1 MKKAALF
8 IIFAASIFFSLILGA
23 ERIKVTE
30 LFCNGDSFSK
40 IIFFNIRL
48 PRAILCLI
56 AGITLAGSGAVFQMF
71 FRNPLAEP
79 GIMGVSSGATLGAV
93 LASCAGVFNTTFFSS
108 LQLGS
113 FLGALISGTLVIAIA
128 GKKSPS
134 ALLLCGTAL
143 GTLYSAFS
151 SILLSINDRQL
162 HSIYMWM
169 LGSFNGRG
177 WEELLFILPP
187 FLGAVVIFFLC
198 MFKLDILSCGET
210 NAISL
215 GLSVK
220 KLQLVILISGALAVS
235 AAVCAGGTIGFVGLI
250 APHIARKIFGTK
262 AKTVVPLSMV
272 TGASV
277 LLLSDT
283 ICRTVISPAELPVGT
298 VTAILG
304 APFFI
309 SLLFSKKRGIEWMN

>member
-1 MKKAALF
+1 MAATFLNF
-8 IIFAASIFFSLILGA
+8 GKDHALEAQRSEKELNSTQKSSFFLILC
-23 ERIKVTE
+23 I
-30 LFCNGDSFSK
+30 
-40 IIFFNIRL
+40 
-48 PRAILCLI
+48 
-56 AGITLAGSGAVFQMF
+56 
-71 FRNPLAEP
+71 
-79 GIMGVSSGATLGAV
+79 
-93 LASCAGVFNTTFFSS
+93 
-108 LQLGS
+108 
-113 FLGALISGTLVIAIA
+113 
-128 GKKSPS
+128 
-134 ALLLCGTAL
+134 
-143 GTLYSAFS
+143 
-151 SILLSINDRQL
+151 
-162 HSIYMWM
+162 
-169 LGSFNGRG
+169 
-177 WEELLFILPP
+177 
-187 FLGAVVIFFLC
+187 
-198 MFKLDILSCGET
+198 FKLDILSCGET

>member
-1 MKKAALF
+1 MKKASLF
-8 IIFAASIFFSLILGA
+8 IILAASIFFSLIFGA
-23 ERIKVTE
+23 EQIKVTE

-48 PRAILCLI
+48 PRTILCLI
-56 AGITLAGSGAVFQMF
+56 AGITLAGNGSVFQLF

-93 LASCAGVFNTTFFSS
+93 LASCIGIFNTTFFSS

-113 FLGALISGTLVIAIA
+113 FLGALISGIIVIAIA

-134 ALLLCGTAL
+134 TLLLCGTAL

-151 SILLSINDRQL
+151 SILLSLNDRQL

-169 LGSFNGRG
+169 LGSFSGRG
-177 WEELLFILPP
+177 WEEILFILPP
-187 FLGAVVIFFLC
+187 FLGAVAIFC
-198 MFKLDILSCGET
+198 RCIFKLDILSCGEI

-220 KLQLVILISGALAVS
+220 KLQLIILISGALAVS

-250 APHIARKIFGTK
+250 APHITRKIFGAK

-272 TGASV
+272 TGASI
-277 LLLSDT
+277 LLISDT
-283 ICRTVISPAELPVGT
+283 ICRTVIAPAELPVGT

-309 SLLFSKKRGIEWMN
+309 SLLFSKKRGTEWTN

>member
-113 FLGALISGTLVIAIA
+113 FLGAL
-128 GKKSPS
+128 
-134 ALLLCGTAL
+134 
-143 GTLYSAFS
+143 
-151 SILLSINDRQL
+151 
-162 HSIYMWM
+162 M
-169 LGSFNGRG
+169 
-177 WEELLFILPP
+177 
-187 FLGAVVIFFLC
+187 
-198 MFKLDILSCGET
+198 
-210 NAISL
+210 
-215 GLSVK
+215 
-220 KLQLVILISGALAVS
+220 SGALVKNHLRHFCS
-235 AAVCAGGTIGFVGLI
+235 AALHLAHCI
-250 APHIARKIFGTK
+250 PRSARFCF
-262 AKTVVPLSMV
+262 P
-272 TGASV
+272 
-277 LLLSDT
+277 
-283 ICRTVISPAELPVGT
+283 
-298 VTAILG
+298 
-304 APFFI
+304 
-309 SLLFSKKRGIEWMN
+309 

>member
-1 MKKAALF
+1 
-8 IIFAASIFFSLILGA
+8 
-23 ERIKVTE
+23 
-30 LFCNGDSFSK
+30 
-40 IIFFNIRL
+40 
-48 PRAILCLI
+48 
-56 AGITLAGSGAVFQMF
+56 
-71 FRNPLAEP
+71 
-79 GIMGVSSGATLGAV
+79 
-93 LASCAGVFNTTFFSS
+93 
-108 LQLGS
+108 
-113 FLGALISGTLVIAIA
+113 
-128 GKKSPS
+128 
-134 ALLLCGTAL
+134 
-143 GTLYSAFS
+143 
-151 SILLSINDRQL
+151 
-162 HSIYMWM
+162 MWM

-198 MFKLDILSCGET
+198 IFKLDILSCGET

>member
-1 MKKAALF
+1 MKKASLF
-8 IIFAASIFFSLILGA
+8 IILASSIFFSLIFGA
-23 ERIKVTE
+23 EQIKVTE

-48 PRAILCLI
+48 PRTILCII
-56 AGITLAGSGAVFQMF
+56 AGITLAGSGSVFQLF

-93 LASCAGVFNTTFFSS
+93 LASCAGIFNTTFFSS
-108 LQLGS
+108 LQFGS

-134 ALLLCGTAL
+134 TLLLCGTAL

-151 SILLSINDRQL
+151 SILLSLNDRQL

-169 LGSFNGRG
+169 LGSFSGRG
-177 WEELLFILPP
+177 WEEILFILPP
-187 FLGAVVIFFLC
+187 FLGAVAIFCLC
-198 MFKLDILSCGET
+198 IFKLDILSCGEI

-220 KLQLVILISGALAVS
+220 KLQLIILVSGALAVS
-235 AAVCAGGTIGFVGLI
+235 AAVCAGGAIGFVGLI
-250 APHIARKIFGTK
+250 APHITRKIFGAK

-272 TGASV
+272 TGASI

-309 SLLFSKKRGIEWMN
+309 SLLFSKKRGTEWTN